1 MIYLSGVGLVLAGGG
16 GKGAYFIG
24 VWKALKEYGV
34 DKNIR
39 AVSGTSVGALNAV
52 LFAQRNYDIAESAWK
67 NILAEDILK
76 VDLKKILL
84 GFIGFKFQSI
94 ETQLLKAFITKRYGT
109 GIFSRQGLVDII
121 DENVDLDYI
130 SNCEMDIFAAAYNLK
145 KLRIEYLKI
154 NNEDTEIIKNILL
167 ASSALPIIF
176 DNQEINGEIYC
187 DGGIK
192 DNVPIK
198 PLYDHGIRNFIVVH
212 LSRDSIVDNKE
223 FKDANII
230 EIVPSK
236 SQGDLVTGTLD
247 FSKEGSTKR
256 IEQGYRDAI
265 KMLKPIYE
273 MGLVQAK
280 IGIQLN
286 NFKADNQKF
295 KEKKEKILSER
306 ANLKS
311 ELENIL
317 NMK

>member
-1 MIYLSGVGLVLAGGG
+1 MSGVGLVLAGGG

-52 LFAQRNYDIAESAWK
+52 LFAQRNYDIAESVWN

-84 GFIGFKFQSI
+84 GFMGFKFQSI
-94 ETQLLKAFITKRYGT
+94 ESQLLKAFITKRYGA
-109 GIFSRQGLVDII
+109 GIFSREGLVDII
-121 DENVDLDYI
+121 DENVDLNYI

-154 NNEDTEIIKNILL
+154 NNEDTETIKDILL
-167 ASSALPIIF
+167 ASSALPLIF

-198 PLYDHGIRNFIVVH
+198 PLYDDGIRNFIVVH
-212 LSRDSIVDNKE
+212 LSRDSIVANKE

-247 FSKEGSTKR
+247 FSKEGATKR
-256 IEQGYRDAI
+256 IEQGYRDTI

-286 NFKADNQKF
+286 NFKSDNQKF